1 MIDRVKRGNRE
12 YLNVIA
18 EKYYNDIY
26 RFCCYQTGDA
36 QASYDLA
43 QETFL
48 RFIKYV
54 DRYQHRNLKGYLL
67 TIAMNVCRDF
77 YRGKAVQVPL
87 EAWYEGDEV
96 QDAGGDLSLEAA
108 KSDQNT
114 RLLNAL
120 AALPLIQRE
129 VIVLHCYYEI
139 KYREI
144 AAMLGVKTSTVKSR
158 MKQGTDKLKR
168 MLRKEDF
175 YV

>member
-1 MIDRVKRGNRE
+1 MIDCIKQGNRE

-48 RFIKYV
+48 RFIRYV

-77 YRGKAVQVPL
+77 YRAKTVQVPFD
-87 EAWYEGDEV
+87 EWYEGEEG
-96 QDAGGDLSLEAA
+96 QDSGSDLSLDAA
-108 KSDQNT
+108 KSDQSA
-114 RLLNAL
+114 RLHNAL

-158 MKQGTDKLKR
+158 MKQGMDKLKR